1 MEKQQVTQMCLMDL
15 SAAFDTVDHKVLLE
29 VLGNEYG
36 LGKISL
42 EWFANYLSDRQC
54 CVNINGSL
62 SSSKRLDF
70 SVPQGSLLGPVLYS
84 AYASTL
90 RYVIPDS
97 FQLHGYA
104 DDHAIKQS
112 HKPTFDEAN
121 TVRNEISTTMRDVK
135 VWMDQNRLK
144 LNETKTEYIQVGS
157 KKLLSKCALDS
168 ICINNTTVNSS
179 NCVKY
184 LGAYLD
190 SHLTLKTHI
199 AAKCRAAMAG
209 LRLVRNIRHLLTKD
223 ACHTIVLGLVISHLD
238 YANSLYANLPNVVI
252 MMLQRIQN
260 MAAKLVLKRGKED
273 SASEAL
279 KELHWLPIRQRIL
292 HKILTLVFKCVV
304 DKSAP
309 QYLISR
315 FTLAPQSSRSL
326 RSNNILYKLIIPRTQ
341 RATFASRA
349 ISVFGAEQ
357 WNKLPN
363 HVKHSENLAIFKRKL
378 KTYLFPG

>member
-1 MEKQQVTQMCLMDL
+1 MSSKTCKSDILPTPLLKAVLGVVVNPLTKIVNFSLENGMFANEWKKAIIRPLIKKHGVDLHLSNYRPVSHLPFLSKVVEKV
-15 SAAFDTVDHKVLLE
+15 E

-36 LGKISL
+36 LGEMSL

-70 SVPQGSLLGPVLYS
+70 SVPQGSLSGPVLYS
-84 AYASTL
+84 VYSSTL

-144 LNETKTEYIQVGS
+144 LNETKTEYMQVGS

-184 LGAYLD
+184 LGTYLD

-199 AAKCRAAMAG
+199 AAKCRAAIAG

-273 SASEAL
+273 ALASHQTKNSA
-279 KELHWLPIRQRIL
+279 Q
-292 HKILTLVFKCVV
+292 
-304 DKSAP
+304 
-309 QYLISR
+309 
-315 FTLAPQSSRSL
+315 
-326 RSNNILYKLIIPRTQ
+326 NINAGL
-341 RATFASRA
+341 
-349 ISVFGAEQ
+349 
-357 WNKLPN
+357 
-363 HVKHSENLAIFKRKL
+363 
-378 KTYLFPG
+378 